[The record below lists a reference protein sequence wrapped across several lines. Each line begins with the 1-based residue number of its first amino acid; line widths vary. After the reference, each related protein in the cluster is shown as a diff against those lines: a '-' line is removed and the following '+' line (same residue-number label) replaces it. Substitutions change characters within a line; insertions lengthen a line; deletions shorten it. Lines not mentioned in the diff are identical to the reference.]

1 MLLHLTHL
9 EAGPLLG
16 ALLLGVLIGLGVRAA
31 VREVRARRS
40 RR

>member
-1 MLLHLTHL
+1 MLLHLTRL

-16 ALLLGVLIGLGVRAA
+16 ALLLGVLIGLTVRAA
-31 VREVRARRS
+31 VREIRARRA